1 MEVLNKICQTV
12 LSYYQD
18 SNSVY
23 STPRQLM
30 FQHSQL
36 SIAKNDPQFIR
47 STFKEIQLEN
57 IVNVDLISNSLSCI
71 QTEYK
76 KTDGYYRDV
85 FGIICTENEWK
96 IVCLLTSVTPQRFSP
111 IRVNQTD
118 QVREISELLLRYCHD
133 VYRMDAEDCLSL
145 FQQGARMYHP
155 NEDGSFTDVDIQ
167 VLRQRWENMPDPVEC
182 GVVEFSRI
190 YHIELLGPDV
200 AVAKIGCAKLY
211 QYFNDYLWLMKL
223 NNEWKIVNKMTQCLY
238 DSKKQTDR
246 G

>member
-1 MEVLNKICQTV
+1 
-12 LSYYQD
+12 
-18 SNSVY
+18 
-23 STPRQLM
+23 
-30 FQHSQL
+30 
-36 SIAKNDPQFIR
+36 
-47 STFKEIQLEN
+47 
-57 IVNVDLISNSLSCI
+57 
-71 QTEYK
+71 
-76 KTDGYYRDV
+76 
-85 FGIICTENEWK
+85 
-96 IVCLLTSVTPQRFSP
+96 
-111 IRVNQTD
+111 
-118 QVREISELLLRYCHD
+118 
-133 VYRMDAEDCLSL
+133 
-145 FQQGARMYHP
+145 MYHP

-167 VLRQRWENMPDPVEC
+167 VLRQRWKNMPDPVAC

>member
-1 MEVLNKICQTV
+1 MLNVIRKFYHNDDSVIYLKSLCLTHEKNTIKSIPLTEVV
-12 LSYYQD
+12 D
-18 SNSVY
+18 H
-23 STPRQLM
+23 RQ
-30 FQHSQL
+30 
-36 SIAKNDPQFIR
+36 SIDAH
-47 STFKEIQLEN
+47 
-57 IVNVDLISNSLSCI
+57 IVQIDRISDRLACVR
-71 QTEYK
+71 TEYLGGPQYC
-76 KTDGYYRDV
+76 TD
-85 FGIICTENEWK
+85 IIGMIYAHNNWNVICVLATAA
-96 IVCLLTSVTPQRFSP
+96 RYP
-111 IRVNQTD
+111 ILSSGGD
-118 QVREISELLLRYCHD
+118 QVETIHELSDVLLRYCHD